1 MERIVMDFKER
12 MLTAMNHEE
21 PDRVPV
27 MGLIMDPATVNQ
39 ILGKQPADLVG
50 LLKQPEHRDAIADLL
65 NDDAFWNR
73 TYFSNFA
80 GALESAIK
88 LDFDANWTIYAFMQL
103 VEDPSSDLGLVWND
117 AFGRVWEMGSD
128 DKGNMLINYSR
139 GLCQT
144 EEQWEAWVERRAP
157 LFDQVIANA
166 TVFHKQ
172 LVDVYGD
179 RILPLGYA
187 GPGIFENSWQPMG
200 FVNFTRFVYE
210 KPEFV
215 RRVVEFMT
223 DFYLRY
229 LEGVMQSGVE
239 IVLGG
244 DDLGQKT
251 GPLMRPAVI
260 EKLYGESYRRIS
272 DLVHRRN
279 KKFIFHSCGQIYPF
293 LDKFVDW
300 GFDGIITMEPT
311 AGMELAKVREQ
322 VGHKLVLIGNLDVS
336 HLLVRGSQQEVEDA
350 VKKALRDAA
359 VGGGYILSAAHSH
372 PFVDPQ
378 RLEWMVDATHRFGR
392 YPIRC

>member
-1 MERIVMDFKER
+1 MDFEER

-50 LLKQPEHRDAIADLL
+50 LLRQPAQRDAIADLL
-65 NDDAFWNR
+65 NTESFWNR
-73 TYFSNFA
+73 TYFSNSS
-80 GALESAIK
+80 GALESAIE
-88 LDFDANWTIYAFMQL
+88 LGFDANWTIYAFMQL
-103 VEDPSSDLGLVWND
+103 VEDSSSDLGLVWHD

-139 GLCQT
+139 GMCET
-144 EEQWEAWVERRAP
+144 EEQWEAWVERKAP
-157 LFDQVIANA
+157 VFDQVIANA
-166 TVFHKQ
+166 AAFHEQ
-172 LVDVYGD
+172 LVAAYGD

-215 RRVVEFMT
+215 QRVVAFMT

-229 LEGVMQSGVE
+229 LEAVMQSGVE

-251 GPLMRPAVI
+251 GPLMRPSVI
-260 EKLYGESYRRIS
+260 EKLYGESYRRVS
-272 DLVHRRN
+272 DLVHRDN

-293 LDKFVDW
+293 LRKFVDW
-300 GFDGIITMEPT
+300 GFDGILTMEPT
-311 AGMELAKVREQ
+311 AGMELAEVREQ
-322 VGHKLVLIGNLDVS
+322 VGHELVLIGNLDVS
-336 HLLVRGSQQEVEDA
+336 HLLVRGSRQEVEDA
-350 VKKALRDAA
+350 VRKALRDAA
-359 VGGGYILSAAHSH
+359 AGGGYVLSAAHSH

-378 RLEWMVDATHRFGR
+378 RLEWMVEAAHRFGR